1 MNTLIIAEAVPIIK
15 DDATAQLRISSVLP
29 RKDGRWNVLY
39 AVGFKKNTIY
49 TILYGKKWRKKAKKL
64 LIIFATRFCGEKIL
78 REDAEN
84 TEISKTV
91 FLDSNYHL

>member
-29 RKDGRWNVLY
+29 RKDGRWNVLS

-49 TILYGKKWRKKAKKL
+49 TILWQKVEKKGKE
-64 LIIFATRFCGEKIL
+64 IVDYFCHAFLRGKIL

>member
-29 RKDGRWNVLY
+29 RKDGRWTVLY

-49 TILYGKKWRKKAKKL
+49 TILYGKKWRKKGKE
-64 LIIFATRFCGEKIL
+64 IVDYFCHAFL
-78 REDAEN
+78 RGKN
-84 TEISKTV
+84 LKRRC
-91 FLDSNYHL
+91 

>member
-1 MNTLIIAEAVPIIK
+1 MFDNDVLIIQYTLSFCNKCIHPIAEAVPIIK

-49 TILYGKKWRKKAKKL
+49 TILYGKKWRKKGKE
-64 LIIFATRFCGEKIL
+64 IVDYFCHAFL
-78 REDAEN
+78 RGKN
-84 TEISKTV
+84 LKRRC
-91 FLDSNYHL
+91 

>member
-29 RKDGRWNVLY
+29 RKDGHWNVLY

-49 TILYGKKWRKKAKKL
+49 TILYGKKWRKKGKE
-64 LIIFATRFCGEKIL
+64 IVDYFCHAFLRGKIL